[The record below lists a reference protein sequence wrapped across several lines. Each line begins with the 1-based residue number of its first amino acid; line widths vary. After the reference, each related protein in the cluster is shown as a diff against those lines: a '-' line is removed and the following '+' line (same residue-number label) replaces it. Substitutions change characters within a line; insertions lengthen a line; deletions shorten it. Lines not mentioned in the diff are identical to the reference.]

1 MIHPDQV
8 HGPSREVPDVAKIV
22 HQKRV
27 DDRQGPR
34 KRKQPREKKK
44 SGDQIVSGDAQ
55 HDISDDGKESVDHSV
70 DFLA

>member
-1 MIHPDQV
+1 MTHPDQV

-27 DDRQGPR
+27 DDRQEPR
-34 KRKQPREKKK
+34 KRKRRQEKK
-44 SGDQIVSGDAQ
+44 SGDQIATGDAQ
-55 HDISDDGKESVDHSV
+55 HDISDDGEESVDHSV